1 MQIFSRIAR
10 KSAETVHLRKLC
22 SPGNLVKNLVFYTVM
37 VCEKSCLQS
46 VENNPQEIAFSC
58 FTILSKFNF
67 ACRTLLNEESDFLSL
82 LYKQL

>member
-1 MQIFSRIAR
+1 M
-10 KSAETVHLRKLC
+10 
-22 SPGNLVKNLVFYTVM
+22 KNLVFYTVM

-67 ACRTLLNEESDFLSL
+67 ACRTLLNEESDLPIFTL
-82 LYKQL
+82 